1 MAICQYCHREMTKA
15 VGCKC
20 IPFRYERKTYKPI
33 KFGFDGMGSP
43 GDRCGDCGALYGHYH
58 HPGCDLERCP
68 ICGGQVISCGH

>member
-1 MAICQYCHREMTKA
+1 MAVCEYCRREMTKA